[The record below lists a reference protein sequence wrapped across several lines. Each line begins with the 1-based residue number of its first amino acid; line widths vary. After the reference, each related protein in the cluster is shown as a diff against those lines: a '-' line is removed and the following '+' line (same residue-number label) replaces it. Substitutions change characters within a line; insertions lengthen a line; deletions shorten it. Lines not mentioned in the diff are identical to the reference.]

1 MTTASHNK
9 LEHKADM
16 GMLGKKRLGGRSAR
30 VRAEVFEATLQ
41 LLVEKGFE
49 NLSVIE
55 IAARS
60 GVNATSIY
68 RRWGNKINLAVEAI
82 LGSEAVHIPVP
93 DKGSL
98 RADLIEL
105 LRELRKYYQSPEGRA
120 LTVVNASLALRKGSP
135 ELKEAKLKYWQVMFD
150 RVDEI
155 YQRAIKRGELNE
167 RVDTRFITQVLIAP
181 FFLQLLITGEEL
193 DVRLPE
199 RVVDLVLS
207 GPVVRPE
214 PRPASKPQG

>member
-1 MTTASHNK
+1 MTIAYHNEPGYK
-9 LEHKADM
+9 VDTSR
-16 GMLGKKRLGGRSAR
+16 LGKKRLGGRSAR
-30 VRAEVFEATLQ
+30 VRDAVFEATRQ

-49 NLSVIE
+49 DLSIVG

-68 RRWGNKINLAVEAI
+68 RRWGNKVNLAVEAI
-82 LGSEAVHIPVP
+82 LGSEEVHISVP
-93 DKGSL
+93 DTGSL

-105 LRELRKYYQSPEGRA
+105 LRELHRYHQSPEGRA
-120 LTVVNASLALRKGSP
+120 LAVVNASLALRKGSS
-135 ELKEAKLKYWQVMFD
+135 ELKEARLKYWQVMFD

-155 YQRAIKRGELNE
+155 YRRAIRRGELHE
-167 RVDTRFITQVLIAP
+167 HVDTQFITQVLIAP

-193 DVRLPE
+193 DERLPE

-207 GPVVRPE
+207 GPVAQAGTRP
-214 PRPASKPQG
+214 

>member
-1 MTTASHNK
+1 MTTASHNE
-9 LEHKADM
+9 LEHKTDTNVS
-16 GMLGKKRLGGRSAR
+16 GKKRLGGRSAK
-30 VRAEVFEATLQ
+30 VRADVFEATLK

-49 NLSVIE
+49 GLSIIE

-82 LGSEAVHIPVP
+82 LGSEEIHIPVP

-98 RADLIEL
+98 RADLVQL

-150 RVDEI
+150 RVGEI
-155 YQRAIKRGELNE
+155 YQRAIRRGELNE

-214 PRPASKPQG
+214 PGPGSKPQG